1 MAAALRAKRLRR
13 QMFGSGSRGALGL
26 SARASLAYIGLAS
39 HAHGASRPGSMIL
52 SCPNCATRFGVP
64 DHALQP
70 AGRTVKCS
78 RCAHLWFVG
87 PDGEPAP
94 APVPALVG
102 QPAPEPQPQPQP
114 EPPPVATPEPPASET
129 TPPRDFDAAIAPGA
143 PESAALAG
151 ARAAARAQLSAASRP
166 KLASWL
172 GWTAFVAVVSLLA
185 IAIYFHEVFAAEY
198 PSTRPF
204 YRITKLM
211 PQMNHD
217 GLKVQKLTVEPDL
230 GQVDARSLPAAVTVR
245 GEVVNESWI
254 PRTIKTLQ
262 GSLRDVQRQEIQRW
276 DVATARTWLWPGQA
290 IAFGSDVPLQGVRPF
305 EVVINLGPLE

>member
-1 MAAALRAKRLRR
+1 
-13 QMFGSGSRGALGL
+13 
-26 SARASLAYIGLAS
+26 
-39 HAHGASRPGSMIL
+39 MIL

-70 AGRTVKCS
+70 SGRTVKCS

-94 APVPALVG
+94 APVPAVIG
-102 QPAPEPQPQPQP
+102 QPAPAPAPAPAAP
-114 EPPPVATPEPPASET
+114 EPEPVPTQSEPS
-129 TPPRDFDAAIAPGA
+129 RDFDAAIAPSA
-143 PESAALAG
+143 PENAALAE
-151 ARAAARAQLSAASRP
+151 ARAAARAQLAAGAKP
-166 KLASWL
+166 AWAAWI
-172 GWTAFVAVVSLLA
+172 GWGAIVAAVLLLA

-198 PSTRPF
+198 PSVRPA

-217 GLKVQKLTVEPDL
+217 GLRVQKLTVEPDL
-230 GQVDARSLPAAVTVR
+230 GQVDARSLPPTVTVR
-245 GEVVNESWI
+245 GEVINESWI

-276 DVATARTWLWPGQA
+276 DVATPRAWLWPGQA
-290 IAFGSDVPLQGVRPF
+290 IAFRSEVPLQGVRPF

>member
-13 QMFGSGSRGALGL
+13 QMFGSGSLTALGL

-39 HAHGASRPGSMIL
+39 HARVGEPSRSMIL

-94 APVPALVG
+94 APLPAVIG
-102 QPAPEPQPQPQP
+102 QAAPAPEP
-114 EPPPVATPEPPASET
+114 EPAAADTPPSAASA
-129 TPPRDFDAAIAPGA
+129 PPRDFDAAIAPTNA
-143 PESAALAG
+143 ENAALAD
-151 ARAAARAQLSAASRP
+151 ARAAARAQLSAAARP

-185 IAIYFHEVFAAEY
+185 IAIYFHEVLAAEY

-276 DVATARTWLWPGQA
+276 DVATSRAWLWPGQA
-290 IAFGSDVPLQGVRPF
+290 IAFGSEVPLQGVRPF
-305 EVVINLGPLE
+305 EVVINLGPLD